1 MEDNRTFIAIDLKS
15 FYASVECVERD
26 LDPLKTNLVVADKSR
41 TEKTICLAVSP
52 SLKKYGIPGRV
63 RLFEVVDKVKQINAL
78 RRTENNI
85 KEFKGTS
92 YKDEELEINKEL
104 AVDYIVAP
112 PRMALYMDYST
123 RIFDIYLRYVSPE
136 DMHIYSVDEVF
147 MDVTHYLSTYKMNA
161 HDLTIKIIREVL
173 KETGITATAGI
184 GTNMYLCKI
193 AMDIVAK
200 HMKADKNGV
209 RIAELNER
217 TYRELLWDH
226 KPLSDF
232 WRVGRGYVKKL
243 HSMGLYTMGDIARC
257 SLGSENDFYNEDM
270 LYKAFGVNAEL
281 LIDHAWGWEPV
292 NIKDVKDYKPETN
305 SLSVGQVLTRPY
317 SFEEAR
323 VVISEMAEHMA
334 LDLTSK
340 KLKSNQLTIT
350 VGYDINNLNG
360 YSISKAYGGE
370 VKKDVYGRLIP
381 KHAHGTYNFDNYTR
395 VTSDIIKGV
404 LAVFDREVDENL
416 FIRRMNVCV
425 NRVVTDS
432 KAKEID
438 AKKREYEQ
446 LSLFDQL
453 SEDSNKD
460 INISSSIPN
469 FPLSENDD
477 VQKNVHGDDYN
488 EFEKTKEDEERIQE
502 AMLSIKE
509 KYGKNAILRG
519 TNFREGATAR
529 DRNKQ
534 IGGHKA

>member
-257 SLGSENDFYNEDM
+257 SLGGESDFYNEDM

-360 YSISKAYGGE
+360 YSTSKAYGGE

-381 KHAHGTYNFDNYTR
+381 KHTHGTYNFDNYTR

-404 LAVFDREVDENL
+404 LSVFDREVDENL

-453 SEDSNKD
+453 SEDNNKD

-477 VQKNVHGDDYN
+477 VLKNVHGDDYN
-488 EFEKTKEDEERIQE
+488 GFEKTKEDEERIQE

>member
-1 MEDNRTFIAIDLKS
+1 
-15 FYASVECVERD
+15 
-26 LDPLKTNLVVADKSR
+26 
-41 TEKTICLAVSP
+41 
-52 SLKKYGIPGRV
+52 
-63 RLFEVVDKVKQINAL
+63 
-78 RRTENNI
+78 
-85 KEFKGTS
+85 
-92 YKDEELEINKEL
+92 
-104 AVDYIVAP
+104 
-112 PRMALYMDYST
+112 
-123 RIFDIYLRYVSPE
+123 
-136 DMHIYSVDEVF
+136 
-147 MDVTHYLSTYKMNA
+147 MNA
-161 HDLTIKIIREVL
+161 HDLTIKIRREVL

-334 LDLTSK
+334 LDLTAK
-340 KLKSNQLTIT
+340 RLKTNQLTIT

-360 YSISKAYGGE
+360 YSTSKAYGGE
-370 VKKDVYGRLIP
+370 VKKDVYGRMIP

-395 VTSDIIKGV
+395 ATSDIIKGV

-416 FIRRMNVCV
+416 YVRRMSVCV
-425 NRVVTDS
+425 NRVVTDG
-432 KAKEID
+432 KAREID
-438 AKKREYEQ
+438 IKNSEYEQ
-446 LSLFDQL
+446 LSLIIYK
-453 SEDSNKD
+453 N
-460 INISSSIPN
+460 NNIPN
-469 FPLSENDD
+469 IYIPS
-477 VQKNVHGDDYN
+477 
-488 EFEKTKEDEERIQE
+488 
-502 AMLSIKE
+502 
-509 KYGKNAILRG
+509 
-519 TNFREGATAR
+519 
-529 DRNKQ
+529 
-534 IGGHKA
+534 